1 LNSTILTDSQR
12 LEVRLPVE
20 NDRARFVELFCDADF
35 MVFSGEVYDVAF
47 ANLRFDDMLARAAE
61 LPFAKQPI
69 VEQSSGLVVG
79 YAGVNWCEFE
89 GVRWLE
95 FGWRLVREARGRGYA
110 TEAARAVLDIAAAT
124 FAGEILCIIDPDNTP
139 SRRVADKLGFA
150 YWKRA
155 TWDGEVVDL
164 LRIQVGALKDSA

>member
-1 LNSTILTDSQR
+1 MNSTILTDSQR

-20 NDRARFVELFCDADF
+20 GDRARFVDLFCDPDF

-47 ANLRFDDMLARAAE
+47 ANLRFDDMLVRAAE

-69 VEQSSGLVVG
+69 VERSSGIVVG

-89 GVRWLE
+89 GDRWLE

-124 FAGEILCIIDPDNTP
+124 FVGELLCIIDPDNTP
-139 SRRVADKLGFA
+139 SRRVADKLGFVF
-150 YWKRA
+150 WKHA
-155 TWDGEVVDL
+155 TWDGDAVDL
-164 LRIQVGALKDSA
+164 LRISVGARKGSV

>member
-12 LEVRLPVE
+12 LEVRSPVE
-20 NDRARFVELFCDADF
+20 PDRARFVELFCDPDF
-35 MVFSGEVYDVAF
+35 MVFSGEVYDAAR
-47 ANLRFDDMLARAAE
+47 ANLRFDEMLVRAAE

-69 VEQSSGLVVG
+69 VERSSGVVVG

-89 GVRWLE
+89 GNRWLE
-95 FGWRLVREARGRGYA
+95 FGWRLVPAARGRGYA
-110 TEAARAVLDIAAAT
+110 TEASRAVLDLAAAT
-124 FAGEILCIIDPDNTP
+124 FDGEFLCIIDPANAP

-155 TWDGEVVDL
+155 TWDGDPVDL
-164 LRIQVGALKDSA
+164 LRLRVGAIKDSL